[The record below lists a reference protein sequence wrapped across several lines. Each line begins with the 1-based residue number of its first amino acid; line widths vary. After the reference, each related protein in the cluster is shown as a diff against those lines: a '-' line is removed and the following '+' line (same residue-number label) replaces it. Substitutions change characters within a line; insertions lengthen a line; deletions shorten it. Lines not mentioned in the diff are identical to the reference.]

1 MSTNMDELKHQLMVN
16 QFVLTAGCAAEQ
28 ATQLLQAARWQFE
41 TALSMFFQEA
51 NVPNAFHAH
60 QMMCTPTNTPA
71 TPPNFPDAL
80 AMFSRL
86 KASEGLQT
94 GSPGPPGPAA
104 GGTAAAAAACGA
116 APAVPW
122 ATTASLAP
130 GARRSGNDCCPA
142 QPQMPP
148 TGATQHPY
156 HRRRRRRRHQAKIN
170 TSVEAER

>member
-1 MSTNMDELKHQLMVN
+1 Q
-16 QFVLTAGCAAEQ
+16 
-28 ATQLLQAARWQFE
+28 

-94 GSPGPPGPAA
+94 GSPGPPGPAP
-104 GGTAAAAAACGA
+104 GGTAAACGAAASA

-156 HRRRRRRRHQAKIN
+156 HRRRRRRRHQAKTN

>member
-1 MSTNMDELKHQLMVN
+1 MSTNMEELKHQLMVN

-94 GSPGPPGPAA
+94 GSPGS
-104 GGTAAAAAACGA
+104 AAAASPPTAAGACGA

-122 ATTASLAP
+122 ATAASLAP
-130 GARRSGNDCCPA
+130 GARRSGSDNGCCPA

-156 HRRRRRRRHQAKIN
+156 HRHRSRRHHQAKIN
-170 TSVEAER
+170 SSVEAER